1 VLQANALTSNKCT
14 KTKNRTQTIL
24 STIVA
29 LLVEPL
35 AKKRKTEADHLVI
48 ELVLHFIRNLLCA
61 EPIVKPSREV
71 HESNLRLQEELIA
84 ALYNE
89 LVLEVI
95 LVLSQHLDE
104 DAHYNLLIME
114 IIHHLTKN
122 HDPALV
128 AKYGSFAE
136 ESTRKRAN
144 VSNTEKNIQPLHHFK
159 KSSALRSVLNKERQ
173 RVASQATTTTRHSN
187 FGGTLLVLGPGGKN
201 AVLSSVLQTGGEDF
215 SVKRDEAPN
224 RCAKRVTPFVSESRD
239 HKTISLAMDVSPITN
254 HAYQALHEFSAKFI
268 VQGYKPLMK
277 SLKNEFRRDSARL
290 EAHDK
295 IVFFRMIWFFSKWQR
310 AKNTAKGS
318 KAVTSSR
325 LNVIGGVNQE
335 DESSK
340 VSTAK
345 YEQLVVTMD
354 LFTFQ
359 LVLQACDTFT
369 LHKKYHDLAQAV
381 SLYLEMMHVL
391 LDMNSSK
398 DEVEIVMSLGIQ
410 HKLFYDNEPL
420 DRLPKL
426 LREWQPGTH
435 SREYSS
441 DLVELSHL
449 TLKLLELNC
458 NANTDSSWAK
468 AREERRQ
475 RKKKSK
481 SDNSN
486 MDKVTLMRKEAEE
499 FNFFGYLGALA
510 SHKIVGMYTSLL
522 SRYETNLPHINHHIV
537 AFLLR
542 LCKFVVSSPSE
553 QVSEEEEMDG
563 SDTMKAFNQI
573 CNRVSTLEPML
584 FDIRLF
590 AVLNEILNDKCILGN
605 SEFTSL
611 RHFSGTILRHFADA
625 ARLNPLLFI
634 EILFK
639 HRHPATF
646 CERVINSYADDELR
660 MLVERDL
667 LSKELLRLEDS
678 NLISP
683 SDTVTKGADYDTS
696 EGEWDDDKNL
706 RGGETGKHSNGI
718 RLRRSAEAES
728 KSELD
733 KDGDTDQSAGEW
745 EDNKNRRSAKAAKRS
760 KGKRSGMSAE
770 AESKSEFDKD
780 GDTDK
785 SEGDWEND
793 KNLRV
798 AKKAQRS
805 YGKRLRRSA
814 EAESKSEFDEGGD
827 TDESEGEWEVARNL
841 NLRGAKAAKRS
852 KGKRSGMSVE
862 ATPDSQDESNQ
873 DTGSDNSEGEGENK
887 NLRVAKRAQRSKGKR
902 LRRSA
907 EAESKS
913 EFDEDGDT
921 DKGEGEWEVARNL
934 NLRGAKAAKRSKGKR
949 SGMSAEAT
957 TDSQD
962 ESNQDTGSDNSEGEG
977 LRVAKKAQRSNGK
990 RLRRSAE
997 AESNSEFDKDGDTD
1011 KSEGEW
1017 EVDRNLRGTK
1027 RAWLKEGKRKRS
1039 SAGAESGSQDEFA
1052 EDPGTDA
1059 SEEVCGEM
1067 LLEAEPE
1074 SQDKIDIT
1082 EHAFQSATQTST
1094 LILDDGE
1101 TNE

>member
-1 VLQANALTSNKCT
+1 
-14 KTKNRTQTIL
+14 
-24 STIVA
+24 
-29 LLVEPL
+29 
-35 AKKRKTEADHLVI
+35 LVI

-84 ALYNE
+84 ALHNE

-128 AKYGSFAE
+128 ARYGSFAE
-136 ESTRKRAN
+136 ESTKKHAN
-144 VSNTEKNIQPLHHFK
+144 VFHAEKNIKNVQPLHHFN

-173 RVASQATTTTRHSN
+173 RVASHATTTTRHSN

-215 SVKRDEAPN
+215 SVKRDEAPS

-239 HKTISLAMDVSPITN
+239 HKTTSLAMDVSPISN

-310 AKNTAKGS
+310 TKNTAKGS
-318 KAVTSSR
+318 KAVTSS
-325 LNVIGGVNQE
+325 LYVNGGINHE
-335 DESSK
+335 EESSN

-359 LVLQACDTFT
+359 LVLQACDTYT

-391 LDMNSSK
+391 LDMHSSK

-458 NANTDSSWAK
+458 NANADSSWAK

-499 FNFFGYLGALA
+499 FNFLGYLGALA

-522 SRYETNLPHINHHIV
+522 SKYETNLPHINHHIV
-537 AFLLR
+537 AFFLR

-573 CNRVSTLEPML
+573 CNRVTTLEPML

-590 AVLNEILNDKCILGN
+590 AVLNEILNDKSILGD
-605 SEFTSL
+605 SEFTFL
-611 RHFSGTILRHFADA
+611 RHFSGAILRHFADA

-639 HRHPATF
+639 HSHPATF

-660 MLVERDL
+660 MLVEREL

-683 SDTVTKGADYDTS
+683 SDTVTKNADYATSEGEWEDDKNLKGGEIAKRSKGKRLRRSAEVSELDKDGDSDTS
-696 EGEWDDDKNL
+696 EGEWEVARNL
-706 RGGETGKHSNGI
+706 RGAKTAKRSKGKRSGSAEATLDSQDESNQDTEKKARRSQGN

-728 KSELD
+728 KSDL
-733 KDGDTDQSAGEW
+733 KDSETDTSEREW
-745 EDNKNRRSAKAAKRS
+745 EVARNLGGTKTAKRS
-760 KGKRSGMSAE
+760 KGKRSEMSAE
-770 AESKSEFDKD
+770 ATSESQDESNQDARSD
-780 GDTDK
+780 N
-785 SEGDWEND
+785 SEGEGVNE
-793 KNLRV
+793 NLRV
-798 AKKAQRS
+798 AKKA
-805 YGKRLRRSA
+805 K
-814 EAESKSEFDEGGD
+814 
-827 TDESEGEWEVARNL
+827 
-841 NLRGAKAAKRS
+841 
-852 KGKRSGMSVE
+852 
-862 ATPDSQDESNQ
+862 
-873 DTGSDNSEGEGENK
+873 
-887 NLRVAKRAQRSKGKR
+887 RSKGKR

-913 EFDEDGDT
+913 EFDKDSETDT
-921 DKGEGEWEVARNL
+921 TEREWEVARNL
-934 NLRGAKAAKRSKGKR
+934 RGTQTAWLKKGKR
-949 SGMSAEAT
+949 I
-957 TDSQD
+957 
-962 ESNQDTGSDNSEGEG
+962 
-977 LRVAKKAQRSNGK
+977 RS
-990 RLRRSAE
+990 L
-997 AESNSEFDKDGDTD
+997 
-1011 KSEGEW
+1011 
-1017 EVDRNLRGTK
+1017 
-1027 RAWLKEGKRKRS
+1027 
-1039 SAGAESGSQDEFA
+1039 AGAEPGSQDEFS

-1059 SEEVCGEM
+1059 SEEVWGEM

-1074 SQDKIDIT
+1074 SQDKIDNT
-1082 EHAFQSATQTST
+1082 EHSSQSATQTST
-1094 LILDDGE
+1094 LILDNDE
-1101 TNE
+1101 NDD